1 MQSNRTIMM
10 LGAGIGLGVLFT
22 SLYKTACRKTEKTR
36 SDRTLNHALEETF
49 PSSDPTAT
57 QDYAIPVNRM

>member
-1 MQSNRTIMM
+1 MNRSILI

-22 SLYKTACRKTEKTR
+22 SLYKSACRKSHSE
-36 SDRTLNHALEETF
+36 RTLNHALEETF

-57 QDYAIPVNRM
+57 QDYAIPVNRL

>member
-1 MQSNRTIMM
+1 MINRTLLM

-22 SLYKTACRKTEKTR
+22 SMYKTACRKNHAE
-36 SDRTLNHALEETF
+36 RTLNNALEDTF

-57 QDYAIPVNRM
+57 QDYAIPVNRA